1 MLSRVADHIYWMA
14 RYIERAEDVARLINV
29 NGHLQLDLPRDVRTG
44 WEPLIQITG
53 GDEVFKERYESPDE
67 RSVVRFLIG
76 EQNNPGSILSSVAA
90 ARENARTIR
99 DIIPREAWEQ
109 VNELYLHVRGNL
121 QSGLS
126 KGRRFDYL
134 KTVILGTQQ
143 ITGLLAGTM
152 LHDAGY
158 DFLRMGRNLE
168 RADMTTRIVDVRSAN
183 LLSESSGL
191 KPFDN
196 IQWMSVLKSLTAY
209 QMYRRHMQVAVR
221 RVDVLAFLLQNRQ
234 FPRSYY
240 HCLGEVQACLESLPH
255 NDAPL
260 RTVLQLQR
268 VVSEVNPKVLG
279 QDDLHALI
287 DDLQLGLANLH
298 SQIVDA
304 YFLPRTEAAQSQSQG
319 AATQTQRSSTAN

>member
-1 MLSRVADHIYWMA
+1 MLSRVANHIYWMA

-44 WEPLIQITG
+44 WKPLIQITG
-53 GDEVFKERYESPDE
+53 GDDVFQERYEEPDE

-76 EQNNPGSILSSVAA
+76 DQNNPGSILSSVGA

-183 LLSESSGL
+183 LLSESGGL
-191 KPFDN
+191 KPFEN

-221 RVDVLAFLLQNRQ
+221 RVGVLTFLLQNRQ

-255 NDAPL
+255 NDTPL

-268 VVSEVNPKVLG
+268 VVSEADPQVLS
-279 QDDLHALI
+279 QDDLHAFI

-298 SQIVDA
+298 SQIVDS
-304 YFLPRTEAAQSQSQG
+304 YFLPRTETEQSQSQT
-319 AATQTQRSSTAN
+319 AATQTQRSVAAN

>member
-53 GDEVFKERYESPDE
+53 GDDIYRERYEETDE

-76 EQNNPGSILSSVAA
+76 DQNNPGSILSSVGA

-183 LLSESSGL
+183 LLSDSGGF
-191 KPFDN
+191 KPFEN

-255 NDAPL
+255 NDTPL

-268 VVSEVNPKVLG
+268 VVSEADPKVLS
-279 QDDLHALI
+279 QSDLHAFI

-298 SQIVDA
+298 SQIVDS
-304 YFLPRTEAAQSQSQG
+304 YFLPRTEAAQSQTQSG
-319 AATQTQRSSTAN
+319 ATQTQRSAAAT

>member
-14 RYIERAEDVARLINV
+14 RYIERAEDIARLINV

-44 WEPLIQITG
+44 WQPLIQITG
-53 GDEVFKERYESPDE
+53 GEESFAARYEEPDE

-76 EQNNPGSILSSVAA
+76 DQNNPGSILSSVAE

-134 KTVILGTQQ
+134 KTVILFTQQ

-183 LLSESSGL
+183 LLSEASGL
-191 KPFDN
+191 KPFEN

-221 RVDVLAFLLQNRQ
+221 RVDVLSFLLQNRQ

-240 HCLGEVQACLESLPH
+240 HCLGEVQACLENLPH
-255 NDAPL
+255 NDTPL

-268 VVSEVNPKVLG
+268 VVTEADPKVLSQG
-279 QDDLHALI
+279 ELHRFI
-287 DDLQLGLANLH
+287 DELQLGLANLH

-304 YFLPRTEAAQSQSQG
+304 YFLPRTEAVQAQGANAQVQSQRS
-319 AATQTQRSSTAN
+319 AAVN